1 VERRTTSLAGGL
13 VMELDARLL
22 ITLGGMLISVIT
34 SFIVTRQKCIEL
46 EEDSKQ
52 MQKHIGEL
60 FDSLEKNNIS
70 TQVSANKVNVLA
82 TILAPENREKLHRSL
97 ERMETTIEAHSQE
110 ILRLNKMH
118 NGSHPVVKGDS
129 K

>member
-1 VERRTTSLAGGL
+1 
-13 VMELDARLL
+13 MELDARLL

-52 MQKHIGEL
+52 MQKNIAEL
-60 FDSLEKNNIS
+60 YDNLEKNNIS
-70 TQVSANKVNVLA
+70 TQVSENKISVLT
-82 TILAPENREKLHRSL
+82 TILSPEKREKLHRSL
-97 ERMETTIEAHSQE
+97 ERMATQVEQNRKDLDK
-110 ILRLNKMH
+110 ILAMH
-118 NGSHPVVKGDS
+118 NGKHPAIHKE